1 MKRINPKMWLQVA
14 LAGISLTLPIFV
26 SGVRAPSASAVPS
39 YSRQT
44 GFPCKSCHTTPPELT
59 PLGRQFKLNG
69 YTITGMP
76 VNKVEKTS
84 KEAPLTLL
92 QNLPLSV
99 FFETSY
105 TQTNKVQPGTQNQSF
120 EFPQDVSL
128 FVAGAWAAH
137 VGSFVQFTY
146 DTQDDHFSW
155 DLTDIRYA
163 NTRNLFGKSFVYGL
177 DLNNT
182 PGVEDLWHSSAA
194 WGYPF
199 IADDQAPTPTAGPIV
214 QALATDV
221 AGFGA
226 YGMWNDHLY
235 FNVTGYRSEHIGFG
249 QPNGIGCS
257 SGNTGG
263 PGACA
268 AFNIHGLAPYWR
280 AAWQQTWGNNYLEV
294 GSYGMFMRS
303 TPNDVVVPAGETFG
317 TLRDNYTDV
326 AADFQYDR
334 TIPRFHND
342 VVSLR
347 GAYIHENST
356 LNASASDSVTPDG
369 ALAAFPRHHLNTVM
383 ANAEY
388 HFGDRYS
395 GAFGWFNTTGTRDPV
410 LFAPSDDPGGSANG
424 RPTSSGY
431 ILNLSWWPTQNI
443 DLAAQYT
450 GYFKFNGGTTNY
462 NGSDTAPRNASDNNT
477 LYILARFIF

>member
-1 MKRINPKMWLQVA
+1 MRGDEMENVNPRTWFKVILGGVA
-14 LAGISLTLPIFV
+14 IVAPFIV
-26 SGVRAPSASAVPS
+26 VAVRVPSAEAVPS

-59 PLGRQFKLNG
+59 PLGREFKLNG

-105 TQTNKVQPGTQNQSF
+105 TQTNQVQPGTQNGTF

-128 FVAGAWAAH
+128 FVAGAWSTH

-155 DLTDIRYA
+155 DNTDIRYA
-163 NTRNLFGKSFVYGL
+163 KTRMLLGKSLQYGL
-177 DLNNT
+177 TINNN
-182 PGVEDLWHSSAA
+182 PGLEDLWNTNPA
-194 WGYPF
+194 WGYPWVE
-199 IADDQAPTPTAGPIV
+199 DDFEPRPAAAAVIDGT
-214 QALATDV
+214 LAQDV
-221 AGFGA
+221 AGFGS

-235 FNVTGYRSEHIGFG
+235 FATTMYRSEHLGG
-249 QPNGIGCS
+249 SQPNPG
-257 SGNTGG
+257 SGD
-263 PGACA
+263 

-280 AAWQQTWGNNYLEV
+280 AAWQQTWTNNYLEI
-294 GSYGMFMRS
+294 GTYGMRVKS
-303 TPNDVVVPAGETFG
+303 TPNNVVGPPNEANG
-317 TLRDNYTDV
+317 TLLDNYTDV
-326 AADFQYDR
+326 AADIQYDR
-334 TIPRFHND
+334 TIPKFRND
-342 VVSLR
+342 IFSIR
-347 GAYIHENST
+347 GTYIHENSS
-356 LNASASDSVTPDG
+356 LNASADESNG
-369 ALAAFPRHHLNTVM
+369 LAGFAPHHLNTLR

-395 GAFGWFNTTGTRDPV
+395 GTFGWFNTTGTADST
-410 LFAPSDDPGGSANG
+410 LYAPAPIGGSANG
-424 RPTSSGY
+424 SPKNSGY
-431 ILNLSWWPTQNI
+431 IINLSWWPTQNI

-450 GYFKFNGGTTNY
+450 GYFTFNGRSTNY
-462 NGSDTAPRNASDNNT
+462 DGFGRNASDNNVT
-477 LYILARFIF
+477 YILARFIF

>member
-1 MKRINPKMWLQVA
+1 MKNANPNTWLQVA
-14 LAGISLTLPIFV
+14 LAGVALALPLFMT
-26 SGVRAPSASAVPS
+26 GVRAPSANAVPS

-105 TQTNKVQPGTQNQSF
+105 TQTNKVQPGTQDQSF

-128 FVAGAWAAH
+128 FVAGAWATH

-146 DTQDDHFSW
+146 DAQDDHFTW
-155 DLTDIRYA
+155 DQTDIRYA
-163 NTRNLFGKSFVYGL
+163 NSRQLFGKSFVYGL

-182 PGVEDLWHSSAA
+182 PGVEDLWHNTPA
-194 WGYPF
+194 WNYPF
-199 IADDQAPTPTAGPIV
+199 IADDQAPRPAAVPVIDS
-214 QALATDV
+214 LAQDV
-221 AGFGA
+221 SGFGS
-226 YGMWNDHLY
+226 YGMWDDHLY
-235 FNVTGYRSEHIGFG
+235 FDVTGYRSEHLGLS

-257 SGNTGG
+257 SANTGVS
-263 PGACA
+263 PGTCA
-268 AFNIHGLAPYWR
+268 PFNIHGLAPYWR

-303 TPNDVVVPAGETFG
+303 TPNDVVVSGDGPPTF
-317 TLRDNYTDV
+317 RDNYTDV

-342 VVSLR
+342 VLSLR

-356 LNASASDSVTPDG
+356 QNASALEGFVD
-369 ALAAFPRHHLNTVM
+369 FPRHHLNTAM
-383 ANAEY
+383 ANVEY

-395 GAFGWFNTTGTRDPV
+395 GTFGWFNTTGTRDTT
-410 LFAPSDDPGGSANG
+410 LFAPGAISGSANG
-424 RPTSSGY
+424 SPRNSGY

-443 DLAAQYT
+443 DLATQYT
-450 GYFKFNGGTTNY
+450 GYWTFNGRSMNY
-462 NGSDTAPRNASDNNT
+462 DGSGRNASDNNT

>member
-1 MKRINPKMWLQVA
+1 MKREIQRNWLK
-14 LAGISLTLPIFV
+14 LTLTGAALVAPFLAT
-26 SGVRAPSASAVPS
+26 GVHPPTASAVPS

-76 VNKVEKTS
+76 VTTAEKTS
-84 KEAPLTLL
+84 RTAGLNLL

-105 TQTNKVQPGTQNQSF
+105 TQTNSVQPGTQQGSF

-128 FVAGAWAAH
+128 FVAGAWSTH

-155 DLTDIRYA
+155 DQTDIRYA
-163 NTRNLFGKSFVYGL
+163 NSRKSLFGKSFAYGL

-182 PGVEDLWHSSAA
+182 PGVEDLWHTTPA
-194 WGYPF
+194 WSYPF
-199 IADDQAPTPTAGPIV
+199 VAPDQGPSP
-214 QALATDV
+214 QASTIIDGTLAQDV

-226 YGMWNDHLY
+226 YGMWDNHLY
-235 FNVTGYRSEHIGFG
+235 LDVTEYRSDHIGFG
-249 QPNGIGCS
+249 QPNS
-257 SGNTGG
+257 NGNG
-263 PGACA
+263 A

-280 AAWQQTWGNNYLEV
+280 AAWQQSWTNNYLEV
-294 GSYGMFMRS
+294 GTYGMFMKS
-303 TPNDVVVPAGETFG
+303 TPNDVVGPVTESGG
-317 TLRDNYTDV
+317 TVTDNYTDV

-334 TIPRFHND
+334 TIPKFNND

-347 GAYIHENST
+347 GVYIHENAS
-356 LNASASDSVTPDG
+356 LNASNLLG
-369 ALAAFPRHHLNTVM
+369 LANPGTHHLNTVK
-383 ANAEY
+383 ANVEY

-395 GAFGWFNTTGTRDPV
+395 GTFGWFNTSGTRDLT
-410 LFAPSDDPGGSANG
+410 LFGSADPVNG
-424 RPTSSGY
+424 NANGSPANSGY

-443 DLAAQYT
+443 DLAGQYT
-450 GYFKFNGGTTNY
+450 GYFKFNGASMNY
-462 NGSDTAPRNASDNNT
+462 AASGRNATDNNT
-477 LYILARFIF
+477 LYILARFVF

>member
-1 MKRINPKMWLQVA
+1 MKRVNSKTWLQLA
-14 LAGISLTLPIFV
+14 LAGISLTVPVFI
-26 SGVRAPSASAVPS
+26 SGVQAPSASAVPS

-44 GFPCKSCHTTPPELT
+44 GFPCRSCHTTPPELT

-84 KEAPLTLL
+84 KQAPLTLL

-155 DLTDIRYA
+155 DQTDIRYA
-163 NTRNLFGKSFVYGL
+163 NTRKLFGKDFVYGI

-182 PGVEDLWHSSAA
+182 PGVEDLWHTTPA
-194 WGYPF
+194 WSYPF
-199 IADDQAPTPTAGPIV
+199 IADDQAPTPAAAPVINS
-214 QALATDV
+214 LAQDV
-221 AGFGA
+221 AGFGS

-235 FNVTGYRSEHIGFG
+235 FTVIGYRSEHIGNS
-249 QPNGIGCS
+249 QPN
-257 SGNTGG
+257 
-263 PGACA
+263 PGVGASY
-268 AFNIHGLAPYWR
+268 NIHGLAPYWR
-280 AAWQQTWGNNYLEV
+280 AAWQQTWGNNYLEA
-294 GSYGMFMRS
+294 GGYGMNVKS
-303 TPNDVVVPAGETFG
+303 TPGSVVGPPGETSG

-342 VVSLR
+342 ILSLR
-347 GAYIHENST
+347 GVYIHENST
-356 LNASASDSVTPDG
+356 LNASASEENG
-369 ALAAFPRHHLNTVM
+369 LAAFPNHHLNTVM

-395 GAFGWFNTTGTRDPV
+395 GTFGWFNTTGTRDPV

-424 RPTSSGY
+424 SPSNSGY

-462 NGSDTAPRNASDNNT
+462 NGSIGPTARNASDNNT
-477 LYILARFIF
+477 LYILARFVF

>member
-1 MKRINPKMWLQVA
+1 MKNANPKTWLQVA
-14 LAGISLTLPIFV
+14 LAGIALALPLFMT
-26 SGVRAPSASAVPS
+26 GVRAPSANAVPS

-128 FVAGAWAAH
+128 FVAGAWSTH

-146 DTQDDHFSW
+146 DAQDDHFSW
-155 DLTDIRYA
+155 DQTDIRYA
-163 NTRNLFGKSFVYGL
+163 NSRKLFGKSFVYGL

-182 PGVEDLWHSSAA
+182 PGVEDLWHTTPA

-199 IADDQAPTPTAGPIV
+199 IADDQAPTPAAGPVIGS
-214 QALATDV
+214 LAQDV
-221 AGFGA
+221 AGFGT
-226 YGMWNDHLY
+226 YGMWDDHLY
-235 FNVTGYRSEHIGFG
+235 FNVTGYRSEHLGFG
-249 QPNGIGCS
+249 QPN
-257 SGNTGG
+257 SGD
-263 PGACA
+263 GAG
-268 AFNIHGLAPYWR
+268 FNIHGLAPYWR
-280 AAWQQTWGNNYLEV
+280 GAWQQTWGNNYLEV
-294 GSYGMFMRS
+294 GTYGLFMRS
-303 TPNDVVVPAGETFG
+303 TPSSVVVSGEGPGTF
-317 TLRDNYTDV
+317 RDNYTDV

-334 TIPRFHND
+334 TIPRFRND

-356 LNASASDSVTPDG
+356 LNASAIQEAV
-369 ALAAFPRHHLNTVM
+369 AFPRHHLNTVM

-395 GAFGWFNTTGTRDPV
+395 GAFGWFSTTGTRDPV

-424 RPTSSGY
+424 SPRNSGY

-450 GYFKFNGGTTNY
+450 GYFKFNGGSRNY
-462 NGSDTAPRNASDNNT
+462 NGAEDPANMRNASDNNT

>member
-1 MKRINPKMWLQVA
+1 MRLANRKTWLKVTAAGVAIVVPLFVTNLQV
-14 LAGISLTLPIFV
+14 
-26 SGVRAPSASAVPS
+26 PSASAVPS

-44 GFPCKSCHTTPPELT
+44 GFPCRSCHTTPPELT

-76 VNKVEKTS
+76 VTKAEKTS
-84 KEAPLTLL
+84 REAGLTLL

-105 TQTNKVQPGTQNQSF
+105 TQTNKVQPGTQNGSF

-128 FVAGAWAAH
+128 FIAGAWATH
-137 VGSFVQFTY
+137 LGSFVQFTY
-146 DTQDDHFSW
+146 NTQDDHFGW

-163 NTRNLFGKSFVYGL
+163 NSRKLFGKSFQYGL
-177 DLNNT
+177 NLNNA
-182 PGVEDLWHSSAA
+182 PGVEDLWHATPI

-199 IADDQAPTPTAGPIV
+199 IADDQAPTPAAATIV
-214 QALATDV
+214 DGTLATDV
-221 AGFGA
+221 AGFGG

-235 FNVTGYRSEHIGFG
+235 LAATMYRSEHIGFG
-249 QPNGIGCS
+249 QPN
-257 SGNTGG
+257 SGSNSEG
-263 PGACA
+263 A

-280 AAWQQTWGNNYLEV
+280 AAWQQTWTNNYLEV
-294 GSYGMFMRS
+294 GTYGMFMRS
-303 TPNDVVVPAGETFG
+303 TPGTVVGPSNDAGG
-317 TLRDNYTDV
+317 TLTDNYTDV

-334 TIPRFHND
+334 TIPRLRND
-342 VVSLR
+342 ILSIR
-347 GAYIHENST
+347 GVYIHENSA
-356 LNASASDSVTPDG
+356 LHASACDCEG
-369 ALAAFPRHHLNTVM
+369 FGLADRVPHHLNTVK
-383 ANAEY
+383 ANIEY

-395 GAFGWFNTTGTRDPV
+395 GTVGWFNTSGTRDT
-410 LFAPSDDPGGSANG
+410 LLYAPSDDPGGSANG
-424 RPTSSGY
+424 SPNNSGY
-431 ILNLSWWPTQNI
+431 LLNLSWWPTQNI

-462 NGSDTAPRNASDNNT
+462 NGSTGPTMRNASDNNT